1 MTIDLHVH
9 SIYSDGSFSPA
20 GLVELGSKNGLTA
33 LSITDHDTVEGIAE
47 AKEAGKRYG
56 VEIVSGVELS
66 AEHQGYTMHI
76 LGYCFDEENIS
87 LNKGLAELQ
96 SDRVKRND
104 AILSILHANGV
115 SIEAEEL
122 QKVSKTGLTG
132 RPHIGQLL
140 INKGIVRTMDEAF
153 EKYLGR
159 QGKAYVARSVY
170 HPEKAISLIKQA
182 NGIAVLA
189 HPFQVAREGANLPS
203 VIRDLVKYGLDG
215 IELYYPT
222 HSKKK
227 RKMLRGYA
235 NIHDLLVSGGSDFH
249 GSVRPGTTMAWGR
262 KFSVPARV
270 LVEMKGYLLT
280 NSKD

>member
-1 MTIDLHVH
+1 MTIDLHIH
-9 SIYSDGSFSPA
+9 SIYSDGSFSPE
-20 GLVELGSKNGLTA
+20 GLVVLASRNGLTA
-33 LSITDHDTVEGIAE
+33 LSLTDHDTVEGLPE
-47 AKEAGKRYG
+47 AIEARKKYG

-66 AEHQGYTMHI
+66 VEHNGFTMHI
-76 LGYCFDEENIS
+76 LGYCFDEKNIT
-87 LNKGLAELQ
+87 LNKGLARLQ

-104 AILSILHANGV
+104 AILSILNESGV
-115 SIEAEEL
+115 VIDAVEL
-122 QKVSKTGLTG
+122 QTISKTGLTG

-189 HPFQVAREGANLPS
+189 HPFQVVREGAMLPS
-203 VIRDLVKYGLDG
+203 IIRDLIKFGLDG
-215 IELYYPT
+215 IEFYYPT

-227 RKMLRGYA
+227 RKLLRGYV
-235 NIHDLLVSGGSDFH
+235 NTYDLLISGGSDFH

-262 KFSVPARV
+262 KFSVPAKV
-270 LVEMKGYLLT
+270 LVDMKEYLLK
-280 NSKD
+280 NCSR

>member
-1 MTIDLHVH
+1 MTIDLHIH
-9 SIYSDGSFSPA
+9 SIYSDGSYSPE
-20 GLVELGSKNGLTA
+20 GLVELGSRNGLTA
-33 LSITDHDTVEGIAE
+33 LSITDHDTVEGLAE
-47 AKEAGKRYG
+47 AKEAGKKYS

-66 AEHQGYTMHI
+66 VEHDGYTMHI
-76 LGYCFDEENIS
+76 LGYCFDEENRI
-87 LNKGLAELQ
+87 LNKGLAKLQ

-104 AILSILHANGV
+104 AIISILNESGV
-115 SIEAEEL
+115 AIDAVEL
-122 QKVSKTGLTG
+122 QNISKTGLTG

-189 HPFQVAREGANLPS
+189 HPFQVAREGASLPS
-203 VIRDLVKYGLDG
+203 IIRDLVKFGLDG
-215 IELYYPT
+215 IEFYYPT

-227 RKMLRGYA
+227 RKLLRGYA
-235 NIHDLLVSGGSDFH
+235 NTYGLLVSGGSDFH
-249 GSVRPGTTMAWGR
+249 GTVRPGTTMAWGR

-270 LVEMKGYLLT
+270 LVDMKEYFLK
-280 NSKD
+280 NCSN